1 MTYPASYGLNQQIRR
16 VLYALKRQYGGSIVV
31 YQNGVV
37 TADAK
42 TGEVARTKTATRIQR
57 AVILPVKI
65 SAEVKHTVAMISANK
80 QMLTGAGGGFESGQ
94 RLFIIERRDCPNLVL
109 HKTDWVAT
117 TAASTPLRTT
127 KSTSSMRRTSSPA
140 RNWWASPS
148 AWPGR
153 LSISRPATRWPW
165 TLRPER
171 GAKPCRPIPI
181 GHAGCSHP

>member
-57 AVILPVKI
+57 AVVLPVKI

-94 RLFIIERRDCPNLVL
+94 RLFIVERRDCPSLVL
-109 HKTDWVAT
+109 HKTDWVAY
-117 TAASTPLRTT
+117 
-127 KSTSSMRRTSSPA
+127 
-140 RNWWASPS
+140 N
-148 AWPGR
+148 GR
-153 LSISRPATRWPW
+153 KYAIENYEEYEFDVAYIITGKELVGESIGVAGSIVDLSVGDALTLDSR
-165 TLRPER
+165 
-171 GAKPCRPIPI
+171 
-181 GHAGCSHP
+181 AGGGS

>member
-37 TADAK
+37 NTDAK

-57 AVILPVKI
+57 AVILPVKV
-65 SAEVKHTVAMISANK
+65 SAEVKHTVALISANK

-109 HKTDWVAT
+109 HKTDWLAYNGRKYAIDNYEEYEFDAAYIITGKEMPGESVGVAGSVVDLL
-117 TAASTPLRTT
+117 AGDVLALSDQ
-127 KSTSSMRRTSSPA
+127 A
-140 RNWWASPS
+140 
-148 AWPGR
+148 GR
-153 LSISRPATRWPW
+153 ES
-165 TLRPER
+165 
-171 GAKPCRPIPI
+171 
-181 GHAGCSHP
+181 